1 MDTATLPDTGV
12 SDASA
17 SRLRALVALARTKA
31 IAGRTL
37 ARMEAAF
44 GSIEEALSAPAG
56 TLSERSHLHP
66 HLVDRLLDETRSD
79 GPDREIARARRNGWS
94 LVQIGTET
102 YPALL
107 AQIHDPPVLLWVRG
121 ALPPAGLPIAVVG
134 SRFGSAH
141 GRLTALR
148 IAGGLAEAGATVVSG
163 LARGIDAEAHRGAL
177 QARGRTVAVLGC
189 GLDVGYPPEHAALA
203 EEISQT
209 GAVVSEFPPGTRP
222 GPHNFPRR
230 NRIISGLCVGTVVIE
245 AAERSGS
252 LITARHA
259 LEQGREVMAVP
270 GRSDS
275 PVSAG
280 THRLIRDG
288 ARLVTSA
295 AEVLVELLPE
305 EHPLRE
311 KLEGRRPAAPPSSGP
326 EKAVYDA
333 LGSTPRPADEI
344 ADELGL
350 APGEVLG
357 LLMGLELRGRARG
370 GAGMVFGRAE

>member
-1 MDTATLPDTGV
+1 METAPLPGTDT
-12 SDASA
+12 

-37 ARMEAAF
+37 TRMEEAF
-44 GSIEEALSAPAG
+44 GSVEEALAAPAG
-56 TLSERSHLHP
+56 ALAERAHLRSHLAA
-66 HLVDRLLDETRSD
+66 RLLDEARGD
-79 GPDREIARARRNGWS
+79 GPDREIESARREGWS
-94 LVQIGTET
+94 LVPLGAEG
-102 YPALL
+102 YPTLL
-107 AQIHDPPVLLWVRG
+107 AQTHDPPVLLWVRG
-121 ALPPAGLPIAVVG
+121 TLPPAGLPVAIVG

-141 GRLTALR
+141 GRLTAAR

-177 QARGRTVAVLGC
+177 RARGHTVAVLGC
-189 GLDVGYPPEHAALA
+189 GLDVAYPPEHTELAADIALA
-203 EEISQT
+203 

-222 GPHNFPRR
+222 DPHNFPRR
-230 NRIISGLCVGTVVIE
+230 NRIISGLCVGTVVVE

-270 GRSDS
+270 GRADS
-275 PVSAG
+275 PVSGG

-295 AEVLVELLPE
+295 AQVLAELLPE

-311 KLEGRRPAAPPSSGP
+311 KLEGRQPGSPPASGP
-326 EKAVYDA
+326 GKEVYDA
-333 LGSTPRPADEI
+333 LGGAPRPADEI
-344 ADELGL
+344 ADDLGM

-357 LLMGLELRGRARG
+357 LLMALELRGLVRAR
-370 GAGMVFGRAE
+370 AGRGFERTQ